1 MRNQQETMHT
11 DAPRFSRSQVPVI
24 GILISLVTG
33 LIFYTT
39 LMFANYTIGGPG
51 LRGNLHSRLTLP
63 LPATLM
69 LLGAMMMLALGIRK
83 MQRNQRPWY
92 TQQPILLGIGF
103 LVATLGALIIGEGL
117 GNDLVSPLIGWS
129 LAVLFVV
136 LTGICMLSSIILA
149 SSLPPPKEADKE

>member
-1 MRNQQETMHT
+1 
-11 DAPRFSRSQVPVI
+11 
-24 GILISLVTG
+24 
-33 LIFYTT
+33 
-39 LMFANYTIGGPG
+39 
-51 LRGNLHSRLTLP
+51 
-63 LPATLM
+63 M